1 MKATYKDIL
10 AKAKKGEYAPVY
22 ILAGE
27 EPIYID
33 KLANFFENN
42 VMDEPDRDFNQAVYY
57 AKDITPEEV
66 IAQAREFP
74 FGVEKRLVIVKEAKE
89 WRNLDAIKS
98 YIQKP
103 TETTILVIC
112 YKYAKL
118 KETKAFE
125 QAVIYESAKV
135 PDYKLSGWVEEC
147 AKEHDFTISKDS
159 AALLAEYIGN
169 DLTRIDNEFAKLAI
183 IMPQKGAI
191 TPEIIEKYIGISN
204 QYNVFALRDAIT
216 ARDEAKAY
224 RIVNAFSQN
233 PKNNPIQVAIVNLFN
248 LYNSMLKYQLAPT
261 KNLDEQKACFGYN
274 RSEAQ
279 LRRDIAISGGY
290 SMQILVR
297 NIGILRDFDAR
308 AKGVDNVASESE
320 LYKELVYKLLH

>member
-1 MKATYKDIL
+1 
-10 AKAKKGEYAPVY
+10 
-22 ILAGE
+22 
-27 EPIYID
+27 
-33 KLANFFENN
+33 
-42 VMDEPDRDFNQAVYY
+42 
-57 AKDITPEEV
+57 
-66 IAQAREFP
+66 
-74 FGVEKRLVIVKEAKE
+74 
-89 WRNLDAIKS
+89 
-98 YIQKP
+98 
-103 TETTILVIC
+103 
-112 YKYAKL
+112 
-118 KETKAFE
+118 
-125 QAVIYESAKV
+125 
-135 PDYKLSGWVEEC
+135 VEEC

-191 TPEIIEKYIGISN
+191 TPEVIEKYIGISN

-320 LYKELVYKLLH
+320 LYKEMVYKLLH